1 MWYDSVV
8 KYRVSENLLVSDEWK
23 LLVTSFE
30 GLRLEAYQDS
40 VGVWTIGYGHTLGVT
55 EGDSITKGRALEL
68 LYKDVARFEA
78 TVNREVIVPL
88 TQYQFDALTSFTFN
102 LGGGNL
108 RESTLLKLLN
118 QGNYDGAADEFQR
131 WVYAGDEKL
140 RGLVRRRK
148 AEEAL
153 FRGQDWFQFLRG

>member
-55 EGDSITKGRALEL
+55 EGDTITKERALEL

-78 TVNREVIVPL
+78 TVNRDVIVPL

-108 RESTLLKLLN
+108 RSSDLLEYLN
-118 QGNYDGAADEFQR
+118 LGNYSAAANEFER
-131 WVYAGDEKL
+131 WVYAGGKKL
-140 RGLVRRRK
+140 EGLVKRRK
-148 AEEAL
+148 AEAAL
-153 FRGQDWFQFLRG
+153 FRGEDWSTFFY